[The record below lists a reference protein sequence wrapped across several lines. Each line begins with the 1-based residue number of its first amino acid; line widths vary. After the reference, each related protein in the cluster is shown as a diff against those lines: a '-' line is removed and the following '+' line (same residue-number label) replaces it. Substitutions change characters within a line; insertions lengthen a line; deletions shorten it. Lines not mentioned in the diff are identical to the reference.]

1 MNHEKT
7 SIYIFK
13 CIVVIVGIASLITR
27 CILKADYIDIYM
39 AVVNSI
45 SILISINIFLL
56 DLYAKVREKYKVAKE
71 KNNILRT
78 SSIKNKAMIIYVMI
92 FVLNVIVL
100 ILLAMFYFLRQK
112 NIALCNDIL
121 GISSLI
127 FAISYD
133 AINDIL
139 VAFIA

>member
-27 CILKADYIDIYM
+27 CILKAEYIDIYM

-56 DLYAKVREKYKVAKE
+56 DLYAKVREKYKVVKE
-71 KNNILRT
+71 KTNILRT

-127 FAISYD
+127 FAVLLL
-133 AINDIL
+133 L
-139 VAFIA
+139 VSR

>member
-27 CILKADYIDIYM
+27 CILKAEYIDIYM

-139 VAFIA
+139 VAFM

>member
-1 MNHEKT
+1 MYFESWVHWYLYGGGKFN
-7 SIYIFK
+7 
-13 CIVVIVGIASLITR
+13 L
-27 CILKADYIDIYM
+27 
-39 AVVNSI
+39 
-45 SILISINIFLL
+45 SINIFLL

>member
-27 CILKADYIDIYM
+27 CILKAEYIDIYM

-56 DLYAKVREKYKVAKE
+56 DLYAKVREKYKVTKE

-139 VAFIA
+139 VAFM

>member
-27 CILKADYIDIYM
+27 CILKADYIDLYM

-56 DLYAKVREKYKVAKE
+56 DLYTKVREKYKVAKE

>member
-56 DLYAKVREKYKVAKE
+56 DLYTKVREKYKVAKE

>member
-27 CILKADYIDIYM
+27 CILKAEYIDIYM

-56 DLYAKVREKYKVAKE
+56 DLYAKVREKYKVVKE
-71 KNNILRT
+71 KTNILRT

>member
-27 CILKADYIDIYM
+27 CILKAEYIDIYM

-56 DLYAKVREKYKVAKE
+56 DLYTKVREKYKVAKE

>member
-27 CILKADYIDIYM
+27 CILKAEYIDIYM

-78 SSIKNKAMIIYVMI
+78 SSIKNKALIIYVMI

-139 VAFIA
+139 VAFM

>member
-27 CILKADYIDIYM
+27 CILKAEYIDIYM